1 MEKIRLQGIY
11 EMKEAKEVRDLKI
24 GDIITWN
31 YDFKSEVV
39 DIIPS
44 KTGKT
49 FTMMLKSLQDGI
61 VRKRKM
67 KATTLIV
74 A

>member
-1 MEKIRLQGIY
+1 MKEIKLQGIY
-11 EMKEAKEVRDLKI
+11 EKKQGKEVKDLKK

-31 YDFKSEVV
+31 YGYQSEVV
-39 DIIPS
+39 EMIKS

-49 FTMMLKSLQDGI
+49 FTVMLKSLQDGI
-61 VRKRKM
+61 VRERKM
-67 KATTLIV
+67 KATSLVV

>member
-1 MEKIRLQGIY
+1 MKTIKLQGIY
-11 EMKEAKEVRDLKI
+11 TRQEAKEVKELKV
-24 GDIITWN
+24 GDVITWN
-31 YDFKSEVV
+31 YEYKSEVV

-61 VRKRKM
+61 VRERKM
-67 KATTLIV
+67 KATSLVV

>member
-1 MEKIRLQGIY
+1 MKEIKLQGIY
-11 EMKEAKEVRDLKI
+11 EKKQGKEVKDLKK

-31 YDFKSEVV
+31 YGYQSEVV
-39 DIIPS
+39 EMIKS

-49 FTMMLKSLQDGI
+49 FIVMLKSLQDGI
-61 VRKRKM
+61 VRERKM
-67 KATTLIV
+67 KATSLVV

>member
-1 MEKIRLQGIY
+1 MKEIKLQGIY
-11 EMKEAKEVRDLKI
+11 EKKQGKEVKDLKK

-31 YDFKSEVV
+31 YGYQSEVV
-39 DIIPS
+39 EMIKS

-49 FTMMLKSLQDGI
+49 FTVMLKSLQDGI
-61 VRKRKM
+61 VRERKM
-67 KATTLIV
+67 KATSLLV